1 MIPKMI
7 EQINDL
13 NCANNHNLQ
22 PYMVVFD
29 PKLSQ
34 KDRILCTKCMEDFD
48 SITKMVTFKKAQ
60 QLIEENQA
68 RLLELLENIIQ
79 PNIKQIDQLQKH
91 LYSLKSY
98 FNQELDQLIENTKEW
113 INNFDQI
120 KQIHR
125 DYSFFQELDILISNE
140 KIQDINE
147 SQFNNQIIKI
157 NQALCVKMKL
167 KLEQFKNFNDYNQCT
182 QILNNII
189 NIVQVTS
196 VTDFEETEINNQT
209 TNITEIS
216 TIQQEESNEIDQSEL
231 KEIQYYVYEDLQNFV
246 NLLYSLIAVKEH
258 FKENPS
264 HPMIVICRNKII
276 LQLNISNS
284 IHTDLINQY
293 KNTLKQILQKEK
305 QNAKKI
311 INQFKLLLGDEYQLH
326 IDNYISNSLN
336 DELSMKSLSIEKL
349 DIQTSPDQ
357 NQNIYSFP
365 LGIDNQKIF
374 SHWMKSKTYN
384 SKTFDSFI
392 FKAISYKQITEI
404 KIMANFTLSSLKSNK
419 K

>member
-1 MIPKMI
+1 MIPIMI

-13 NCANNHNLQ
+13 NCDNNHNLQ

-34 KDRILCTKCMEDFD
+34 QERILCTKCMEDFD

-79 PNIKQIDQLQKH
+79 PNIKDQLQKH

-140 KIQDINE
+140 KIKNINE
-147 SQFNNQIIKI
+147 SQFNNEIIKI
-157 NQALCVKMKL
+157 NQTLL
-167 KLEQFKNFNDYNQCT
+167 T
-182 QILNNII
+182 I
-189 NIVQVTS
+189 
-196 VTDFEETEINNQT
+196 VTDFEETEINSKT

-216 TIQQEESNEIDQSEL
+216 TIQQDENNEIDQSEL
-231 KEIQYYVYEDLQNFV
+231 QEIQYYVYEDLQNFV
-246 NLLYSLIAVKEH
+246 NLLYSLIAVKEY

-264 HPMIVICRNKII
+264 HPMIFICRNKII

-284 IHTDLINQY
+284 IHTDLINY
-293 KNTLKQILQKEK
+293 ALLNNNQIKYQFDLIIIQKYIEVSFIK
-305 QNAKKI
+305 RKKNAKKI

-326 IDNYISNSLN
+326 VDNYISNSLN
-336 DELSMKSLSIEKL
+336 DELSMKLLSIEKL

-365 LGIDNQKIF
+365 LVIG
-374 SHWMKSKTYN
+374 
-384 SKTFDSFI
+384 
-392 FKAISYKQITEI
+392 
-404 KIMANFTLSSLKSNK
+404 
-419 K
+419 